1 MQQDDK
7 YLVLLRT
14 YWKRHSA
21 FPPMAKLCAIV
32 GLSSTSSIFALVGR
46 LVEAGYLERTEG
58 RIAPTKRFFARPM
71 LGPVRAGLPQP
82 VGQDEPELVTVD
94 DYLIDEP
101 NRTSMHRVR
110 GDSMQ
115 DAGIVDGDILAVEHN
130 TPTKPGDI
138 VLACVD
144 SELTV
149 KTLRLDTEGRW
160 YLEPANPAF
169 QCIRP
174 LTSHEVLGV
183 VVGLVR
189 RFRT

>member
-1 MQQDDK
+1 MQDEK
-7 YLVLLRT
+7 YLGKLRT
-14 YWKRHSA
+14 HWKRNA
-21 FPPMAKLCAIV
+21 VFPPMAKLCDVV
-32 GLSSTSSIFALVGR
+32 GLSSTSSVFALVGR
-46 LVEAGYLERTEG
+46 LADAGYLERQDG
-58 RIAPTKRFFARPM
+58 RIAPTKKFFARPI
-71 LGPVRAGLPQP
+71 LGPVRAGLAQP
-82 VGQDEPELVTVD
+82 VSQEEPELVTVD

-115 DAGIVDGDILAVEHN
+115 DAGIVDGDLLAVEHN

-144 SELTV
+144 NELTV
-149 KTLRLDTEGRW
+149 KTLRMDAEGRW

-174 LTSHEVLGV
+174 LTSLEVLGV